1 MTPGSWEGRGLH
13 EAQLTPPAPL
23 LSRTEP
29 SIHGTRGA
37 TVVHCRASPFR
48 VDRSDQGL
56 ADRLGDR
63 STFEIDP
70 LTNHLAA
77 GLCLFTRNLRG
88 NGGRLRILDVAFVGR
103 FEDGFARLLTDPL
116 VALKGATAR
125 DKNYGQDCNREGNQ
139 FH

>member
-1 MTPGSWEGRGLH
+1 VFVGRKRTY
-13 EAQLTPPAPL
+13 EKYLTPPAPL
-23 LSRTEP
+23 LSRSEP

-37 TVVHCRASPFR
+37 AVVPGRTSPFC
-48 VDRSDQGL
+48 VDWSDQRL

-70 LTNHLAA
+70 ITNHLAA
-77 GLCLFTRNLRG
+77 RLCLFTRNFFT
-88 NGGRLRILDVAFVGR
+88 NGRSVYVFGVAFVRG

-116 VALKGATAR
+116 VALKGAAPR
-125 DKNYGQDCNREGNQ
+125 DKNYGQHCNREGNH